1 MLEKKI
7 LHILL
12 VEDDEVD
19 VMNVRRSFDKNKITN
34 PLYVAF
40 NGIQALEMLRT
51 GEVPKNRRLV
61 LLDLDMFGYSD
72 PAYDAG
78 HFLAQLER
86 RCLLDLTV
94 RAHARERLTEGG
106 IEGALA
112 DRVLELVPIATHN
125 QRGRG
130 RLLVGAASVRAE
142 DLVEIVEGSM
152 SAENYDLLKRPDE
165 LFVVEK
171 AHRRPRFVEDAV
183 RDMLGNLVALY
194 PSLSDD
200 AYAHARQVNL
210 ETIHKHDVFAE
221 RGGTRGEIRAELAGG
236 SASRATTRAEWIAS
250 RLGA

>member
-1 MLEKKI
+1 MEA
-7 LHILL
+7 
-12 VEDDEVD
+12 EG
-19 VMNVRRSFDKNKITN
+19 MMAC
-34 PLYVAF
+34 PCA
-40 NGIQALEMLRT
+40 QEM
-51 GEVPKNRRLV
+51 
-61 LLDLDMFGYSD
+61 
-72 PAYDAG
+72 
-78 HFLAQLER
+78 
-86 RCLLDLTV
+86 V

-112 DRVLELVPIATHN
+112 DRVLELVPVATHN

-221 RGGTRGEIRAELAGG
+221 RGGTLGEIRAELAGG
-236 SASRATTRAEWIAS
+236 PASRATTRAEWIAS